1 MASLEIDPVLVAKIE
16 EYVASG
22 RYKDADEV
30 LQYGLKLL
38 AEYDSRMAAFRQ
50 SLIDADDEITRT
62 GGVELTPD
70 TFGQMK
76 QRAKGK
82 LLAGQRVGDDG
93 WT

>member
-1 MASLEIDPVLVAKIE
+1 MASLKIDPALAARIE

-22 RYKDADEV
+22 RFKDADEV

-38 AEYDSRMAAFRQ
+38 DGYESRIASFRQ

-70 TFGQMK
+70 TFEQMK
-76 QRAKGK
+76 QRAKRK
-82 LLAGQRVGDDG
+82 LLAGQRVGDDD